1 MVKQKKLT
9 IFSLKASILFIL
21 TFFLIIL
28 YFYFSSSFQI
38 NNASKAYITNQGD
51 NTVSIID
58 LETLKTLKTLK
69 VGVAPL
75 GITILQKKKLVF
87 VGNVFNVSRSIMET
101 VLSP

>member
-1 MVKQKKLT
+1 MLKQKKLS
-9 IFSLKASILFIL
+9 IFSLKASILIIL

-58 LETLKTLKTLK
+58 LETLKTLKCNIPF
-69 VGVAPL
+69 AFF
-75 GITILQKKKLVF
+75 LVF
-87 VGNVFNVSRSIMET
+87 IILTIINQ
-101 VLSP
+101 